1 MTRNTLLGALLA
13 LVLFAPPATAS
24 EPVKIG
30 MITTLSGGGSSLG
43 IDVRDGFMLAVEE
56 GDGRLG
62 GIPVEVL
69 VEDDARNVGRSIQ
82 AAQRMMQ
89 REQVEIFTGIIWSN
103 LALAAVPRVL
113 DNGGVFISANAGPAE
128 FAGEDCHA
136 SYFNVAWQNDNLHE
150 AMGQHVKDEG
160 HENVYLVAPN
170 YPAGR
175 DALAGFKR
183 FYDGNIVGEVYTS
196 LGQQDYASELA
207 TLRNADP
214 DAVFFFLPGGMGIN
228 FLRQYQQAGLKERI
242 PLYGPAFS
250 FDEGILSAAGDAAL
264 GVQNT
269 SQWSADLDNAANRHF
284 VKAFQERYD
293 RRPSLYASQGYD
305 AARLLASALAN
316 VNGDIADR
324 DALLDALRKADF
336 DSVRGEFL
344 FNSNQH
350 PIQDIHV
357 REVFRTEDGTLSNR
371 VVSRAFSAHEDAYA
385 ANCHLGND

>member
-284 VKAFQERYD
+284 VTAFHERYD